1 MRGGCTGSAARHLH
15 ALAGG
20 RMADYSGRPRSRTAD
35 ALLNCYKKLLLF
47 KRVAAGGELLRGSS
61 RTCRHSL
68 LLLLLLCPG
77 LLLSAIPA
85 LAGIPDGP
93 DRAIREGV
101 AFLASLG
108 DRSTGTA
115 GNRRAAQYIQR
126 QLAATGPAELGILD
140 FQVPVL
146 RHRGSTLTIGS
157 STIPIDPILYN
168 AITPENL
175 PPDGLTGPL
184 VYVGHGEPADFDG
197 QQVQGAIVLMEFD
210 SGRNWLNAA
219 SLGAAGLIYIN
230 RGTTPADQFR
240 DKEELSPIQFPCFWI
255 EANRLATLVGD
266 PAVDAKN
273 LDGRT
278 ATITSRMAWEA
289 AAAQNIYALYPGSDK
304 KLENQLIVVEA
315 FFDSTAFIP
324 GRAPGADEALS
335 AAGLLALARR
345 LAEHPPQ
352 RPFLLIAS
360 DSHSQ
365 SQAGMRETIWAIS
378 ARSRDLRRQDRKL
391 KASKKEK
398 QAFLQVLTRYREG
411 QLRPDDGTTL
421 QDALNHTIKLKIDE
435 LSTQLMRLRLSA
447 ATATTESRIK
457 KLAARRMLLRRLSW
471 RNEFSDMDDTETN
484 ELLPLVGEAMAR
496 HQAVLDEIREKRR
509 RLKAARRFR
518 ALMADFE
525 PRALVS
531 LHLSSHGD
539 GLAAFN
545 RGFLYYP
552 LRSIINRTSGY
563 RDLHAALRDAAADAP
578 AGSPDFL
585 STLRP
590 DRLNPWQDLLPD
602 RPQLGGEVSAL
613 AGLPGLTLATTD
625 DLRTLWGT
633 PYDTPDR
640 IDWSRVL
647 AQWRLVAHLLRGL
660 DRAESLEPGYIR
672 NGFATVSGRATLLLH
687 GELFA
692 EHPAPGTTL
701 LAFQGPARYHLITDL
716 EGRFLIKGVADKKH
730 LQDKVILEGYRFS
743 RNDGSVIWAIDKKQT
758 GKPAY
763 RVKMRR
769 RSMNTDLVLF
779 NCRQTTI
786 FNLLEPRS
794 LRYMTKL
801 QLIDG
806 RREAPPVRYWYSRID
821 TRRSII
827 ASIFLEP
834 GTRLKLTLSDTVL
847 QKKMI
852 LTNGST
858 QDPLGSGYLVD
869 DHPSLFHT
877 SYLAARDM
885 WSLLSP
891 RIRNLEEHGI
901 HDQRITDLQEEGLA
915 ALARAKKAL
924 AEYRYTTFT
933 EESSRAWALA
943 SRVYDRVES
952 TQKDVLFGVLFYIAL
967 FVPFAFCMER
977 LLFGF
982 VSIYKRIIAFCAILL
997 ILILL
1002 IARVHPAF
1010 ELAYSPTVVIL
1021 AFFIIGLSFL
1031 VTMIIILRFED
1042 EMTLLQRRAS
1052 HKRPEEISTWKAFA
1066 AAFFLGVSNLRRRR
1080 LRTALTCLTLIILT
1094 FTIMSFTTVQSLR
1107 RQNRLQFDAAPTYQG
1122 LLLKNIDWHQLP
1134 EESLAI
1140 FESLFD
1146 GDVTVAP
1153 RVWLA
1158 GDEPTRAGRIMVRHR
1173 GRGYRF
1179 QGLTGL
1185 SADEPRVS
1193 GLDRIL
1199 VRGRWFRRGEDN
1211 AVLIPS
1217 GLAGRLD
1224 IDPDRPETA
1233 MLDLWGMRLRI
1244 TGVFSEKRLQQ
1255 QPDLDGEILTPAIF
1269 PAETTM
1275 EMREVEK
1282 EALESG
1288 EDVRTFQGRYHHIPP
1303 DQILIVP
1310 AATLLKLGGSLRAV
1324 ALRPPTAP
1332 NPVLARQFT
1341 DRFSLA
1347 LFSGEQNGVYLY
1359 NATDTMSYSG
1369 MPNIMIPMLISILI
1383 VLNTMISSV
1392 FERKNEIAV
1401 YTSVGL
1407 APTHVSFLFIAEALA
1422 FAILSVVLG
1431 YLLAQT
1437 SAGLLAGTSLWQ
1449 GITVNYSSTA
1459 GVAAMVLVMGVVLL
1473 SVIYPSRVAAHI
1485 AIPDV
1490 NRSWSIPETDDDTIR
1505 VTLPFLMRYHE
1516 HASICGFLY
1525 SYLLGHRDISH
1536 GLFST
1541 SEVELLDTEAA
1552 GRAVPGTLPMAA
1564 GCLHLRCKVWL
1575 APFDFG
1581 IMQWVDISFCPAGE
1595 GEDFMEITI
1604 TLTRASGEVTL
1615 WRRVNRSFL
1624 HTLRKQLLIW
1634 RSLDTEGHTEYAA
1647 LLQKSEQEL
1656 AERQA

>member
-1 MRGGCTGSAARHLH
+1 MRGR
-15 ALAGG
+15 
-20 RMADYSGRPRSRTAD
+20 RRKDRNII
-35 ALLNCYKKLLLF
+35 LLRLLPCLGLLLF
-47 KRVAAGGELLRGSS
+47 FQSTAMACMQ
-61 RTCRHSL
+61 CR
-68 LLLLLLCPG
+68 PEQ
-77 LLLSAIPA
+77 
-85 LAGIPDGP
+85 
-93 DRAIREGV
+93 RIRDSV
-101 AFLASLG
+101 NFLASLG
-108 DRSTGTA
+108 DRSTGTP
-115 GNRRAAQYIQR
+115 GNHQAAQYIRR
-126 QLAATGPAELGILD
+126 QLAATRPAKLGRLE
-140 FQVPVL
+140 FLVPVL
-146 RHRGSTLTIGS
+146 RHRASTLTIGDRS
-157 STIPIDPILYN
+157 IPLTPIFYN

-175 PPDGLTGPL
+175 PAGGLSGPL
-184 VYVGHGEPADFDG
+184 IYVGRGEPEDFDG
-197 QQVQGAIVLMEFD
+197 RQVAGAIVLMEFD

-219 SLGAAGLIYIN
+219 SLGAAALIYIN
-230 RGTTPADQFR
+230 RGTSPADQFR

-255 EANRLATLVGD
+255 EAGHLAGLIPD
-266 PAVDAKN
+266 PARDP
-273 LDGRT
+273 DGLAGAR
-278 ATITSRMAWEA
+278 ATITSHITWEA
-289 AAAQNIYALYPGSDK
+289 AQAENIYALYPGTNQ

-315 FFDSTAFIP
+315 FYDSTVFIP
-324 GRAPGADEALS
+324 GRSPGADEALS
-335 AAGLLALARR
+335 VAGLLALARD
-345 LAEHPPQ
+345 LANHPPQ

-365 SQAGMRETIWAIS
+365 DQAGMRETIWAIS
-378 ARSRDLRRQDRKL
+378 ARSRDLRRLDRRL
-391 KASKKEK
+391 RADRREK
-398 QAFLQVLTRYREG
+398 QAFLDVLTRYQEG
-411 QLRPDDGTTL
+411 NLQPGDGSIL
-421 QDALNHTIKLKIDE
+421 QNALNHTIKLKIDR
-435 LSTQLMRLRLSA
+435 LSTRLMRLRMQEASGA
-447 ATATTESRIK
+447 VDARIR

-471 RNEFSDMDDTETN
+471 RNEFSDLKVREK
-484 ELLPLVGEAMAR
+484 EALRPLVREAFAR
-496 HQAVLDEIREKRR
+496 HRAVLKEIREKRR
-509 RLKAARRFR
+509 RLKGARRFR
-518 ALMADFE
+518 AMMVDYE

-539 GLAAFN
+539 GLGAFN

-563 RDLHAALRDAAADAP
+563 RDLHAALRQAAADAP
-578 AGSPDFL
+578 AGSPPFV

-602 RPQLGGEVSAL
+602 RPRLGGEVSAL

-625 DLRTLWGT
+625 DLRQAWGT
-633 PYDTPDR
+633 PFDTPDR
-640 IDWSRVL
+640 INWPGAL
-647 AQWRLVAHLLRGL
+647 AQWRLAAHLVHGL
-660 DRAESLEPGYIR
+660 DRAASLETGYIR
-672 NGFATVSGRATLLLH
+672 NGFSTVSGRATLLLH

-716 EGRFLIKGVADKKH
+716 EGKFLIKGVADKKH

-743 RNDGSVIWAIDKKQT
+743 TTDGSVIWAIDKKQT

-769 RSMNTDLVLF
+769 RSMSTDLVMF

-801 QLIDG
+801 QLLDG

-821 TRRSII
+821 TRSSII

-852 LTNGST
+852 LTNGSAK
-858 QDPLGSGYLVD
+858 DPMGSGYLVD
-869 DHPSLFHT
+869 THPSLYHT
-877 SYLAARDM
+877 AYLAARDM
-885 WSLLSP
+885 WALLLP

-901 HDQRITDLQEEGLA
+901 HDGRIKKLQEEGVA
-915 ALARAKKAL
+915 ALARAGKAL
-924 AEYRYTTFT
+924 AAYRYTTFT

-982 VSIYKRIIAFCAILL
+982 VSIYKRIVAFSAILL
-997 ILILL
+997 ALILL

-1052 HKRPEEISTWKAFA
+1052 HKRPEEISAWKAFA

-1094 FTIMSFTTVQSLR
+1094 FTIMSFTTVKTLR
-1107 RQNRLQFDAAPTYQG
+1107 RQNRLRFEPRATYQG
-1122 LLLKNIDWHQLP
+1122 LLLKNIDWHKLP

-1146 GDVTVAP
+1146 GNVVVAP

-1158 GDEPTRAGRIMVRHR
+1158 GDKPSRAGRIMVRHR

-1185 SADEPRVS
+1185 SPDEPRVS

-1199 VRGRWFRRGEDN
+1199 VRGRWFRRNEPN

-1217 GLAGRLD
+1217 GLAERLG
-1224 IDPDRPETA
+1224 IDPEKPGQAT
-1233 MLDLWGMRLRI
+1233 LDLWGMSLKV
-1244 TGVFSEKRLQQ
+1244 TGVFSEKRLQRR
-1255 QPDLDGEILTPAIF
+1255 PDLDGEILTPAIF
-1269 PAETTM
+1269 PPENTM

-1303 DQILIVP
+1303 DQVLILP
-1310 AATLLKLGGSLRAV
+1310 ATTLLKLGGTLRGV
-1324 ALRPPTAP
+1324 ALHPPVAP
-1332 NPVLARQFT
+1332 DPALARKLT

-1347 LFSGEQNGVYLY
+1347 LFSGERDGVYLY

-1407 APTHVSFLFIAEALA
+1407 APSHVSFLFIAEALA

-1473 SVIYPSRVAAHI
+1473 SVIYPSRVAARI

-1490 NRSWSIPETDDDTIR
+1490 NRSWSIPDAGTDTLR

-1516 HASICGFLY
+1516 HASICGFLH

-1541 SEVELLDTEAA
+1541 SNVELLDTTAA
-1552 GRAVPGTLPMAA
+1552 ARAVAGALAMAR

-1581 IMQWVDISFCPAGE
+1581 IMQWVDVSFCPARE

-1604 TLTRASGEVTL
+1604 TLTRVAGEVTL

-1624 HTLRKQLLIW
+1624 HALRKQLLIW
-1634 RSLDTEGHTEYAA
+1634 RSLDEEGHREYAA
-1647 LLQKSEQEL
+1647 LLHRNEQEL
-1656 AERQA
+1656 EKRQG

>member
-1 MRGGCTGSAARHLH
+1 MRGCLRKGWNIILLCLLSCLGLLLLFQSQ
-15 ALAGG
+15 ALAGVQ
-20 RMADYSGRPRSRTAD
+20 SRPEQ
-35 ALLNCYKKLLLF
+35 L
-47 KRVAAGGELLRGSS
+47 
-61 RTCRHSL
+61 
-68 LLLLLLCPG
+68 
-77 LLLSAIPA
+77 
-85 LAGIPDGP
+85 
-93 DRAIREGV
+93 IRESV
-101 AFLASLG
+101 DFFASLG
-108 DRSTGTA
+108 DRSTGSR
-115 GNRRAAQYIQR
+115 GNRLAAQYIRQ
-126 QLAATGPAELGILD
+126 QLAALEPAELGSLD
-140 FQVPVL
+140 FLVPVL
-146 RHRGSTLTIGS
+146 RHHGSMLTIGDRS
-157 STIPIDPILYN
+157 IPIAPLLYN

-175 PPDGLTGPL
+175 PSEGISGPL
-184 VYVGHGEPADFDG
+184 VYVGRGEPEDFDG
-197 QQVQGAIVLMEFD
+197 RRVAGAIVLMEFD

-230 RGTTPADQFR
+230 RGLSPADQFR
-240 DKEELSPIQFPCFWI
+240 DKEEPSPIQFPCFWI
-255 EANRLATLVGD
+255 EARRLADLIPD
-266 PAVDAKN
+266 PALAP
-273 LDGRT
+273 GGAGEAR
-278 ATITSRMAWEA
+278 ATITSRVSWEA
-289 AAAQNIYALYPGSDK
+289 APAQNIYALFPGTDA
-304 KLENQLIVVEA
+304 KLNNQLIVVEA
-315 FFDSTAFIP
+315 FFDSTVFIP
-324 GRAPGADEALS
+324 GRSPGADEALS
-335 AAGLLALARR
+335 MAGLLALARD
-345 LAEHPPQ
+345 LANHPPR
-352 RPFLLIAS
+352 RPFLLVAS

-365 SQAGMRETIWAIS
+365 TQAGMRETIWAVS
-378 ARSRDLRRQDRKL
+378 ARSKDLRKQDRLL
-391 KASKKEK
+391 KASRKEK
-398 QAFLQVLTRYREG
+398 QRFLEVLGRYQEG
-411 QLRPDDGTTL
+411 RLQTGDGSVL
-421 QDALNHTIKLKIDE
+421 QNALNHTIKLEIDT
-435 LSTQLMRLRLSA
+435 LSTRLMRLRLRQ
-447 ATATTESRIK
+447 ATGATDARVKE
-457 KLAARRMLLRRLSW
+457 LAARRMLLRRLSW
-471 RNEFSDMDDTETN
+471 RNEFNDLNETEK
-484 ELLPLVGEAMAR
+484 EMLRPLVRDAIAR
-496 HQAVLDEIREKRR
+496 HRAVLDEIREKRR

-518 ALMADFE
+518 ALMADYE

-539 GLAAFN
+539 GLGAFN

-552 LRSIINRTSGY
+552 LRSIINRTPGY
-563 RDLHAALRDAAADAP
+563 RDLHAAFLEAAATAP
-578 AGSPDFL
+578 AGSPPFL

-625 DLRTLWGT
+625 DLRLAWGT
-633 PYDTPDR
+633 PFDTPDR
-640 IDWSRVL
+640 IDWSRAL
-647 AQWRLVAHLLRGL
+647 AQWRLAAHLIRGMA
-660 DRAESLEPGYIR
+660 RAAELEPGSIR
-672 NGFATVSGRATLLLH
+672 NGFSTVSGRASLLLH

-716 EGRFLIKGVADKKH
+716 EGKFLIKGVSDKKH

-743 RNDGSVIWAIDKKQT
+743 TTDGSVIWAIDKKQT

-769 RSMNTDLVLF
+769 RSMSTDLVMF

-821 TRRSII
+821 TRSSII
-827 ASIFLEP
+827 ASIFLDP

-852 LTNGST
+852 LTNGSAR
-858 QDPLGSGYLVD
+858 DPMGSGYLVD

-877 SYLAARDM
+877 AYLAARDM
-885 WSLLSP
+885 WALLLP

-901 HDQRITDLQEEGLA
+901 HDERIKKLQEEGEA
-915 ALARAKKAL
+915 ALARADRAL
-924 AEYRYTTFT
+924 AAYRYTTFT

-982 VSIYKRIIAFCAILL
+982 VSIYKRIVAFCAILL
-997 ILILL
+997 LLILL

-1094 FTIMSFTTVQSLR
+1094 FTIMSFTTVKSLR
-1107 RQNRLQFDAAPTYQG
+1107 RQNRLQFDAAPSYQG
-1122 LLLKNIDWHQLP
+1122 LLLKNIDWHKLP
-1134 EESLAI
+1134 QEALAI

-1146 GDVTVAP
+1146 GNVVVAP
-1153 RVWLA
+1153 RIWLA
-1158 GDEPTRAGRIMVRHR
+1158 GDEPTRAGRIMVRHQ
-1173 GRGYRF
+1173 GKEYRF

-1185 SADEPRVS
+1185 SPDEPRVS

-1199 VRGRWFRRGEDN
+1199 VRGRWFRQGEPD

-1217 GLAGRLD
+1217 GLADRLG
-1224 IDPDRPETA
+1224 IDPEKPGQT
-1233 MLDLWGMRLRI
+1233 LDLWGMTLRV
-1244 TGVFSEKRLQQ
+1244 TGVFSENRLQQ

-1269 PAETTM
+1269 PSETTM

-1288 EDVRTFQGRYHHIPP
+1288 EDVRSFQGRYHHIPP
-1303 DQILIVP
+1303 DQVLILP
-1310 AATLLKLGGSLRAV
+1310 ASTLLKLGGTLRSV
-1324 ALRPPTAP
+1324 ALQPPVAP
-1332 NPVLARQFT
+1332 NPALAGQLT

-1369 MPNIMIPMLISILI
+1369 MPNIMIPLLISILI

-1392 FERKNEIAV
+1392 FERRNEIAV

-1407 APTHVSFLFIAEALA
+1407 APTHVSFLFVAEALA

-1437 SAGLLAGTSLWQ
+1437 SAGFLAGTRLWQ

-1490 NRSWSIPETDDDTIR
+1490 NRSWTIPATGDDTLR

-1541 SEVELLDTEAA
+1541 SDVELLDTTAA
-1552 GRAVPGTLPMAA
+1552 ARAVSDALPMAR

-1581 IMQWVDISFCPAGE
+1581 IMQWVDISFCPASE

-1604 TLTRASGEVTL
+1604 TLTRVAGEVTL

-1634 RSLDTEGHTEYAA
+1634 RSLDTEGHREYAA
-1647 LLQKSEQEL
+1647 LLHTSEQEL
-1656 AERQA
+1656 NKRQG